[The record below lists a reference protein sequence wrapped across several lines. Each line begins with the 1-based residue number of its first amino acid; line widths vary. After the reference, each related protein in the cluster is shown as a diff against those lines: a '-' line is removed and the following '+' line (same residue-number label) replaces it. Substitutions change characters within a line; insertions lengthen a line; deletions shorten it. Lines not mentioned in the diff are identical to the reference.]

1 MSRDHQDLP
10 WPPPG
15 HQPRRP
21 APDLN
26 ALADPA
32 TQIVGDQ
39 EAYLG
44 QGLHEV
50 GRRVAEDQVELFVA
64 GDAALGLQQQ
74 LERHAPDYIA
84 LHDLGTSATL
94 HLLNALATAAGA
106 RVQRLSVRRQGQGAA
121 LAVLPFVEVPLA
133 GGQSVRVY
141 TTDVQADG
149 GARQTLGQV
158 LLARSRLA
166 VLMLGE
172 VRPSVMAA
180 ALLPLREGMGRAA
193 WVNHEMLVLP
203 LGASPALAAQA
214 AAQLT
219 TSTVAV
225 RVTPQAARPNDAWAF
240 IAGAWNRQQQVAAR
254 PIGVLHTELNRAVAR
269 PQVPLP
275 EAPTEPM
282 PLAGRPAQA
291 SSRNQAGMAV
301 APAQVAP
308 TQLPEPA
315 VHENTVL
322 QPISITKGMAP
333 AATGTAARWADY
345 AQRCCAIKGVV
356 ACCVFDLRSQLPLAH
371 VGECHPSA
379 ERLAIQGGLLMD
391 GMANAGEALGAGET
405 LPEAAISFGQH
416 HLLLRPVPGHGGVVL
431 HLVLQ
436 ASTNNL
442 TLARMQLE
450 RVTPPNLSAVV

>member
-1 MSRDHQDLP
+1 MSRDHQDDLP

-21 APDLN
+21 APDLH

-74 LERHAPDYIA
+74 LERQAPDYIA

-106 RVQRLSVRRQGQGAA
+106 RVQRLSIRRQGQGAA

-133 GGQSVRVY
+133 GGQAVRVY

-172 VRPSVMAA
+172 VRPQVMAA
-180 ALLPLREGMGRAA
+180 ALLPLREGMARAA

-214 AAQLT
+214 AAQLG

-240 IAGAWNRQQQVAAR
+240 IAGAWNRQQQVATR
-254 PIGVLHTELNRAVAR
+254 PMGVLQTDLSRAVAR

-282 PLAGRPAQA
+282 PLAGRPAPARNPVPMAPPPSPHHDAA
-291 SSRNQAGMAV
+291 S
-301 APAQVAP
+301 
-308 TQLPEPA
+308 
-315 VHENTVL
+315 HESTVF
-322 QPISITKGMAP
+322 QPISISKSLAP
-333 AATGTAARWADY
+333 PPTGTAARWADY
-345 AQRCCAIKGVV
+345 AQRCFAIKGVV

-371 VGECHPSA
+371 VGESQPSA

-405 LPEAAISFGQH
+405 LPEAAISFGSR

-442 TLARMQLE
+442 TLARMQLD
-450 RVTPPNLSAVV
+450 RVAPPNLSAVV